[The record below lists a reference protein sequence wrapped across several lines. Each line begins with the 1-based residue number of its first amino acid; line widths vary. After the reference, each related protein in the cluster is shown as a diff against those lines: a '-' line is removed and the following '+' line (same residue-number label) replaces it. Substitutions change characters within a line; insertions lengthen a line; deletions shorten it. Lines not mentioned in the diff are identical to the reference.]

1 MRKQA
6 GFTLIELLVGMLVT
20 MLIMG
25 ALVSLFSN
33 AVQSEMS
40 GFKQQEVYAQARA
53 MMNDLKTTLRYAD
66 GAAVFYDTSNNK
78 ISSPT
83 YDNTKIASK
92 VEYTATIYNSSA
104 AKNESVEITVEW
116 LPNSNKKLLRIGR
129 SIDGV
134 AQPDEQFPKD
144 ISNSVFKGDGSDFPI
159 TVNKDDSSLYHI
171 NLSYKYKFALSG
183 DKTDALITD
192 VLKGAVSSTSGTGFP
207 PLLITG
213 GSGSG
218 GNLEFNNSAKINIEG
233 DYTLVMKFQNIN
245 GKLNSSS
252 KFDVLTNNSSIDDK
266 SNHINIVDYY
276 EYEDQKYNLDQTI
289 DKFSRI
295 ERYVIPSSNGSAG
308 DTSIPIVFNN
318 NEMKTN
324 INNIA
329 LSGQN
334 KVLMTINGINGVFAQ
349 NNISINAGNK
359 NFASIALAD
368 GKDTGALIIYSD
380 NKVTLDGVY
389 IPKEIAVLIVTK
401 NNDVTIKDSTIENGI
416 IMTKGSKI
424 TIEKSTVYGMIEYGG
439 NNAFDINGNCTFGS
453 FQGQP
458 TAIEVFDDY
467 FGYNG

>member
-1 MRKQA
+1 MRNKA
-6 GFTLIELLVGMLVT
+6 GFTLVELLVGILVT

-25 ALVSLFSN
+25 ALVSLFSST
-33 AVQSEMS
+33 VQSEMS
-40 GFKQQEVYAQARA
+40 GVKQQEVYAQARA
-53 MMNDLKTTLRYAD
+53 VINDLKTTLRYAD
-66 GAAVFYDTSNNK
+66 STAVFYDTNGNK

-83 YDNTKIASK
+83 ASNTKTASK
-92 VEYTATIYNSSA
+92 VKYSATIYNANTSE
-104 AKNESVEITVEW
+104 NESVAVTVEW
-116 LPNSNKKLLRIGR
+116 INGNKQIQITKTINGTQQTE
-129 SIDGV
+129 IK
-134 AQPDEQFPKD
+134 FPKTD
-144 ISNSVFKGDGSDFPI
+144 NNSAFKGDGSDFPI
-159 TVNKDDSSLYHI
+159 TINKDDDSLYHI
-171 NLSYKYKFALSG
+171 NLPYKYKFALSA

-192 VLKGAVSSTSGTGFP
+192 VLKGAVSSASSTGYP

-213 GSGSG
+213 GGGSG

-276 EYEDQKYNLDQTI
+276 EYEGQKYNLEQTI

-295 ERYVIPSSNGSAG
+295 GRYVISSSSGSAG
-308 DTSIPIVFNN
+308 DTSVPIVFNN
-318 NEMKTN
+318 NQMKTN
-324 INNIA
+324 LNNIS

-359 NFASIALAD
+359 NFASIALAE

-380 NKVTLDGVY
+380 NKITLDGVY

-401 NNDVTIKDSTIENGI
+401 NNDITIKDSTIENGI

-424 TIEKSTVYGMIEYGG
+424 IIEKSTVYGMIEYGG
-439 NNAFDINGNCTFGS
+439 NNAFDINNNCTFGT